1 MLFFVICGFNFL
13 ILRTQMP
20 LFVNLSLFR
29 EIIGPERRY
38 WAEMV
43 LNFVYFVQIATM
55 GSYNNPK
62 RGKCCR

>member
-1 MLFFVICGFNFL
+1 MLFCNMRIQLL
-13 ILRTQMP
+13 IFRTQMP

-43 LNFVYFVQIATM
+43 LSSVYFVLITPM
-55 GSYNNPK
+55 ESYSNSK
-62 RGKCCR
+62 IGKYCK